1 MNTEKKDN
9 SYLQR
14 LAALDMLREN
24 MFFAQPN
31 KLTAYSAVE
40 DLPGV
45 FRSAAPLIKNV
56 LPSAAI
62 ISSDPDERRQQIKD
76 ALERIRSTKS
86 SKSSL
91 GKEILHNVTTL
102 GLGSVPLGFMLSAA
116 FHIASPRS
124 PYSKGKWQS
133 PIAPIRNVRRMLAS
147 RPYAKRIGTEALK
160 DSMIGAGM
168 SAAAGA
174 AYPIF
179 SHNVDLPDSALE
191 DAAKVMQDEP
201 QLTSL
206 PPAELLSV
214 MRGSPSSGVMNTL
227 KNIGLGVG
235 AGVGTGVLGGLA
247 TAGIKGLGY
256 GARNVFNKFKNK
268 SLDKNVLSRLSKGL
282 MKDLQVTTALGAGLG
297 AGAGAITKN
306 LSDYDQQK
314 ADTYQT

>member
-1 MNTEKKDN
+1 MKPEEHDST
-9 SYLQR
+9 YLQR
-14 LAALDMLREN
+14 LAAMDMLREN

-31 KLTAYSAVE
+31 KLTASSAVE

-76 ALERIRSTKS
+76 ALERIRTTKS
-86 SKSSL
+86 SNSSL

-133 PIAPIRNVRRMLAS
+133 PIEPIRNVRRMLAS
-147 RPYAKRIGTEALK
+147 RPYAKRIGKEALK
-160 DSMIGAGM
+160 DSLTGAGL
-168 SAAAGA
+168 ATAAGV
-174 AYPIF
+174 AYPML
-179 SHNVDLPDSALE
+179 SHNLNLPDSAFE
-191 DAAKVMQDEP
+191 DVSKIMQDEP
-201 QLTSL
+201 QLVGL

-214 MRGSPSSGVMNTL
+214 MRGSPSSGGLNTL
-227 KNIGLGVG
+227 KNVGLGIG
-235 AGVGTGVLGGLA
+235 AGVGMGALGALG
-247 TAGIKGLGY
+247 TAGIRGLGY
-256 GARNVFNKFKNK
+256 GAHNLFNKLTNKPLNKNI
-268 SLDKNVLSRLSKGL
+268 LSKLSKGL
-282 MKDLQVTTALGAGLG
+282 MKDLKVTTVLGGGLG
-297 AGAGAITKN
+297 AASGAVTKN

-314 ADTYQT
+314 TDADQA